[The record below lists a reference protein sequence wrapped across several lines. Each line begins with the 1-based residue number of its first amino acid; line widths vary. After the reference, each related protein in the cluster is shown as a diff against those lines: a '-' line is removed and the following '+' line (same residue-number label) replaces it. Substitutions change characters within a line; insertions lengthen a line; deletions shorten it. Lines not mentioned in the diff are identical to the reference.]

1 MDDCSQLPC
10 MPNRLCQ
17 SHHHGQAQ
25 ATLLV
30 GQVPMQ
36 YSGNVGIDM
45 KTLYMSGGGSQASCL
60 LTASGISVNPRNY
73 YAMHV
78 PSLNTLMADHCKPAS
93 TAGSVA
99 VRLNEAWAPEIG
111 SPQGS
116 FTNNTIGYIFNHCRS
131 DLPDTHLRII
141 ACVKNTFACSSNA
154 ALSCFNLHIQCLS
167 ARLPDNMCI

>member
-73 YAMHV
+73 YA
-78 PSLNTLMADHCKPAS
+78 
-93 TAGSVA
+93 
-99 VRLNEAWAPEIG
+99 EIG

-167 ARLPDNMCI
+167 SRLPDNMCI